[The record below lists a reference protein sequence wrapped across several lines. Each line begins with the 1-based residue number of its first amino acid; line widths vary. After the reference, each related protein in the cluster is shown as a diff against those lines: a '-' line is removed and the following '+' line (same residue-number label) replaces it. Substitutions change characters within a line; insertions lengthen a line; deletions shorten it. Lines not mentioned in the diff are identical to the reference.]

1 MLLLLLGDFGAICRR
16 QLVLLDIFL
25 TLARDHYL
33 FLVVLLP
40 VFSTRLLSI
49 FLQVIVDG
57 CECSLRRHHSGALL
71 FLLP

>member
-1 MLLLLLGDFGAICRR
+1 MLLLLLGDFGAIGRR

-25 TLARDHYL
+25 TLARDHL
-33 FLVVLLP
+33 LLIVLLP